1 MSLLSK
7 VTSGIAFLFIVFSSA
22 EAAVTLTSFGTSA
35 FIVDDENTGFNKP
48 IPQTGSS
55 VQIVGSDQN
64 GALSGGFASGGVA
77 SNIDITNNSSILTL
91 TGSTTS
97 APSSLFNILLFDST
111 GKKATYTGG
120 SWTTLTGGST
130 TLSFSSSASGFN
142 FSSIAGMTLLA
153 AGSGSPIN
161 ATLTG
166 LSAGVAAA
174 PEPSRAVLG
183 MLGLG
188 FVALRRR
195 RR

>member
-7 VTSGIAFLFIVFSSA
+7 VTSGIACLFIVFSSA
-22 EAAVTLTSFGTSA
+22 DAAVTLTSFGTAS
-35 FIVDDENTGFNKP
+35 FTVDDDNTGFNKP
-48 IPQTGSS
+48 ITQTANSA
-55 VQIVGSDQN
+55 QIVGNDQS
-64 GALSGGFASGGVA
+64 GSLSGGFAS
-77 SNIDITNNSSILTL
+77 NINITGNSSLLTV
-91 TGSTTS
+91 TGSTTT
-97 APSSLFNILLFDST
+97 APSSLFNVLLFDST

-142 FSSIAGMTLLA
+142 FGSVAGMTLLT
-153 AGSGSPIN
+153 AGSGSAIN

-166 LSAGVAAA
+166 LTASVSAI
-174 PEPSRAVLG
+174 PEPSRALLG

-188 FVALRRR
+188 LVAIRRR